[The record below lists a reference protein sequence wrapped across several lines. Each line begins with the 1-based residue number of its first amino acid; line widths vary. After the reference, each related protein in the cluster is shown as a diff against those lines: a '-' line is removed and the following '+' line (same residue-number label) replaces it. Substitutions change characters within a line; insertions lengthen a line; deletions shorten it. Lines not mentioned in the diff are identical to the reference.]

1 MDKHTHT
8 QTVHPAAPQVW
19 DRKPLHCTMIPGEA
33 AWVAALNPGEQDSA
47 ALRPVTPPP
56 GEPGMCVTQR
66 ICFTQYTWQV
76 LQCQLG
82 SRNLRPQAELVV
94 SLQGRSVPACR
105 PAASK
110 FTASARSSG
119 LCYCSTHQQ

>member
-1 MDKHTHT
+1 
-8 QTVHPAAPQVW
+8 
-19 DRKPLHCTMIPGEA
+19 
-33 AWVAALNPGEQDSA
+33 VAALNPGEQDSA